1 MLGLLFFAVTVF
13 AVVASAYYA
22 MLGWLIRDRLL
33 FWAAV
38 VSFLIV
44 GMLAVVSFP
53 RDVV

>member
-1 MLGLLFFAVTVF
+1 MLGLLFFVVALF

-22 MLGWLIRDRLL
+22 VLGWLIRDRLL

-44 GMLAVVSFP
+44 VVLAVLSFP